1 VLRPE
6 SLRVAVRVGE
16 RMLPFRDWLGVLIGL
31 VVRGIFVFLYFDF
44 WFLSVL
50 SLSAYFLFL
59 FRIVGI
65 VRIVK

>member
-16 RMLPFRDWLGVLIGL
+16 RMLPFRDWFGVLIGL